1 MLRDWQVQLKATL
14 VSSFKRKVLD
24 EIPYRDIFRNRNIF
38 ITNLF
43 PMLKTYFG
51 TSVALFSA
59 YSVTIHKKNMQEMW
73 ESVHPR

>member
-1 MLRDWQVQLKATL
+1 PV
-14 VSSFKRKVLD
+14 F
-24 EIPYRDIFRNRNIF
+24 
-38 ITNLF
+38 
-43 PMLKTYFG
+43 KTYFG